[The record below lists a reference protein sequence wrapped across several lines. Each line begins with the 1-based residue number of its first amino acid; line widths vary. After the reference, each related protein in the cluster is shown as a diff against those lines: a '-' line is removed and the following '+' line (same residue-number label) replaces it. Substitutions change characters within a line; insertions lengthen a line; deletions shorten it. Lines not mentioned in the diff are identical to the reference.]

1 MTSAD
6 KTVRL
11 TVAQAVVMYL
21 SRQYSVADGQRRRLI
36 PATLGIFGHGN
47 VAGLGQALDQLS
59 DAMPFIQG
67 RNEQALVHA
76 ATAFAK
82 HSRRR
87 ATLAVTSS
95 IGPGALNMVTG
106 AALATVNRLPVLLLP
121 GDTYATRHQ
130 GPVLQQ
136 LQHPLEGDVTVN
148 DAFRPVCR
156 FFDRITRPEQLLT
169 ALPAAMRVLT
179 DPVDTGAVVLSLPQD
194 IQSHAYDWPAG
205 FLAERDWSIRRPQPD
220 GEEVAA
226 VLALL
231 AAAARPLIIAGGGV
245 IYSGATAE
253 LERLAGSVGIPVLET
268 FAGKGAVQQPAWW
281 QIGGIGLEGTPAANS
296 LAREADLVLTVG
308 ARLTDFATASH
319 SLFAYPEV
327 RFASINVNPRDADR
341 LGATGI
347 IADARQALAALADG
361 AAQAGIRAPAAWQA
375 RAEQVNGEWA
385 AARAAALDPDQAF
398 DPAQAG
404 PDVVADTGAV
414 LTQGQLIGVLQE
426 HARTGDVVI
435 AAAGGPPGDLLKV
448 WDATGGRHC
457 HLEFGFSCM
466 GYEIPAAIGVRLAD
480 PDPAARVVSLLG
492 DGTFLLAPTELVTA
506 AQEGL
511 AVTLVVPD
519 NHGYQVIHRL
529 QMLRSGREFGNEF
542 RYRSEPLQLAAGETT
557 KAPRLEGD
565 YLRLDLVQDGGRA
578 RRPRLP
584 RDDRG
589 RTAGRAGRHARSPRP
604 GGHRGAGHPAR
615 RPARRRGR
623 GGTSLQPR
631 SPPRRSPAACAPS
644 TNPTPRARG
653 GTDEH
658 QSAQAQPAQSRRAGQ
673 RRPVRHRDPR
683 HIHRGRV
690 ATDRGSL
697 RRRRGRLGAARP
709 RARRRRR
716 RADPR
721 RRPGRRELRGAHRGP
736 GRIRR
741 PHPDGPGPG

>member
-1 MTSAD
+1 MADRGEPGDEPGDARRPPDPRPEEPTMTSAPD
-6 KTVRL
+6 TRRL
-11 TVAQAVVMYL
+11 TVAQAVVTYL

-59 DAMPFIQG
+59 DVMPVIQG

-82 HSRRR
+82 HSRRH
-87 ATLAVTSS
+87 ATLAVASS

-136 LQHPLEGDVTVN
+136 LQHPLEADVTVN

-179 DPVDTGAVVLSLPQD
+179 DPVDAGAVVLSLPQD
-194 IQSHAYDWPAG
+194 IQAHAYDYPAG
-205 FLAERDWSIRRPQPD
+205 FFSERAWVIRRPQPD
-220 GEEVAA
+220 ASEIDA
-226 VLALL
+226 VLAML
-231 AAAARPLIIAGGGV
+231 AAAERPLIIAGGGV

-253 LERLAGSVGIPVLET
+253 LERLAGTAGLPVLET
-268 FAGKGAVQQPAWW
+268 FAGKGAVQQQAWW
-281 QIGGIGLEGTPAANS
+281 QIGGIGLEGTPAANT

-319 SLFAYPEV
+319 SLFANPAV
-327 RFASINVNPRDADR
+327 RFASVNVNPRDADR

-361 AAQAGIRAPAAWQA
+361 AAGAGIRAPAAWRA

-385 AARAAALDPDQAF
+385 GARAAAL

-404 PDVVADTGAV
+404 PDVVTTTGAV
-414 LTQGQLIGVLQE
+414 LTQGQVIGVLQE
-426 HARTGDVVI
+426 QARPGDVVI

-466 GYEIPAAIGVRLAD
+466 GYEIPAALGVRLAD
-480 PDPAARVVSLLG
+480 AEPGTRVVSFLG

-519 NHGYQVIHRL
+519 NRGYQVIHRL

-542 RYRSEPLQLAAGETT
+542 RYRPEPLQLAAGDVT

-565 YLRLDLVQDGGRA
+565 YLRLDLVQVAAGLGARA
-578 RRPRLP
+578 CRATTAAELRDALSDTRDHPGPVVIVVPVIPHADLP
-584 RDDRG
+584 GAGVWWDVAPAEVSTLEA
-589 RTAGRAGRHARSPRP
+589 TAGLRAEYEADLAS
-604 GGHRGAGHPAR
+604 
-615 RPARRRGR
+615 
-623 GGTSLQPR
+623 
-631 SPPRRSPAACAPS
+631 
-644 TNPTPRARG
+644 
-653 GTDEH
+653 
-658 QSAQAQPAQSRRAGQ
+658 Q
-673 RRPVRHRDPR
+673 RWF
-683 HIHRGRV
+683 G
-690 ATDRGSL
+690 
-697 RRRRGRLGAARP
+697 
-709 RARRRRR
+709 
-716 RADPR
+716 
-721 RRPGRRELRGAHRGP
+721 
-736 GRIRR
+736 
-741 PHPDGPGPG
+741 

>member
-11 TVAQAVVMYL
+11 TAAQAVVTYL

-82 HSRRR
+82 HSRRH

-136 LQHPLEGDVTVN
+136 LQHPLEADVTVN

-179 DPVDTGAVVLSLPQD
+179 DPVNAGTVVLSLPQD
-194 IQSHAYDWPAG
+194 IQAYAYDFPAG
-205 FLAERDWSIRRPQPD
+205 FFAERDWIIRRPQPD
-220 GEEVAA
+220 ASEVNT
-226 VLALL
+226 VLAML
-231 AAAARPLIIAGGGV
+231 AAATRPLIIAGGGV
-245 IYSGATAE
+245 MYSGATAE
-253 LERLAGSVGIPVLET
+253 LERLAGSAGIPVLET
-268 FAGKGAVQQPAWW
+268 FAGKGAVQQRAWW
-281 QIGGIGLEGTPAANS
+281 QIGGIGLEGTPAANA

-308 ARLTDFATASH
+308 SRLTDFATASH
-319 SLFAYPEV
+319 SLFANPAV
-327 RFASINVNPRDADR
+327 RFASINVTPRDADR

-361 AAQAGIRAPAAWQA
+361 AARAGLRTPAAWRA
-375 RAEQVNGEWA
+375 RAEEVIAEWA
-385 AARAAALDPDQAF
+385 AARAAALESDRPF
-398 DPAQAG
+398 DPAAAD
-404 PDVVADTGAV
+404 PDVVTTTGRGPDPGPAHRGPAG
-414 LTQGQLIGVLQE
+414 TRA
-426 HARTGDVVI
+426 ARGRGDRRRRE
-435 AAAGGPPGDLLKV
+435 PPGDLLKV
-448 WDATGGRHC
+448 WDATGGRRC

-480 PDPAARVVSLLG
+480 PDPAARVVSFLG
-492 DGTFLLAPTELVTA
+492 DGTFLMAPTELVTA

-519 NHGYQVIHRL
+519 NCGYQVIHRL

-542 RYRSEPLQLAAGETT
+542 RYRAAPLQLAVGDAC
-557 KAPRLEGD
+557 KVPRLEGD
-565 YLRLDLVQDGGRA
+565 YCASTWCRRLPGLVPAPAA
-578 RRPRLP
+578 RRPRP
-584 RDDRG
+584 RCGPRWM
-589 RTAGRAGRHARSPRP
+589 TRAGT
-604 GGHRGAGHPAR
+604 PAR
-615 RPARRRGR
+615 
-623 GGTSLQPR
+623 
-631 SPPRRSPAACAPS
+631 
-644 TNPTPRARG
+644 
-653 GTDEH
+653 
-658 QSAQAQPAQSRRAGQ
+658 
-673 RRPVRHRDPR
+673 
-683 HIHRGRV
+683 
-690 ATDRGSL
+690 
-697 RRRRGRLGAARP
+697 
-709 RARRRRR
+709 
-716 RADPR
+716 
-721 RRPGRRELRGAHRGP
+721 
-736 GRIRR
+736 
-741 PHPDGPGPG
+741 